1 MNSLATVIKYLNIPY
16 YCSGL
21 GDLVLPEGQD
31 VDKIGKLFVTKKDDS
46 NEVLCTS
53 ANLPSHL

>member
-1 MNSLATVIKYLNIPY
+1 MNSIGAVIKYLNIAY

-31 VDKIGKLFVTKKDDS
+31 VDEIGKLFVTKKDDS
-46 NEVLCTS
+46 NKVLV
-53 ANLPSHL
+53 HVR